1 MNNLERMMDVK
12 RSMAAKVIAAF
23 MSVALALTMTNVSL
37 FAGYAWAD
45 EEPEQAAENTAGNA
59 PEEETP
65 APEMPA
71 EETPAVVEEDAED
84 EAKPAAEEPVETPAT
99 EEESVVTEPQNNASV
114 LMVAE
119 ETIVHEALAI
129 APMGLFDDKELKPN
143 FSKDVRTTISCGE
156 ETTLEC
162 PRDGDILI
170 NHAPG
175 TWGRWSSDT
184 ESVRITWSDDT
195 TALVIASGA
204 DGATVTHECI
214 GDLGVTMRH
223 RVTYHI
229 TVDHNWVDVEEKA
242 PTCTEDGHTAGKKC
256 TTCDKT
262 TVETIPA
269 TGHTEVVDAAVAP
282 TCTTD
287 GKTEGKHCSACG
299 ETIKAQEIVPANGH
313 NADGKVEHVDAT
325 CTETGVVGGTYCTVC
340 GEGKEAAEAVI
351 DAKGHN
357 TDGVVKHKDATCT
370 ETGVA
375 GGVYCTVCGEGKEAA
390 EAILPAK
397 GHTEVIDAAVAPNCT
412 KPGLTEGSHCSV
424 CNAVLVAQEIVSA
437 KGHTEVIDDAVA
449 PNCTE
454 AGLTEGKHCSTCG
467 TILIAQQTID
477 ALGHELEV
485 TDRVSSSC
493 VNHGYITKE
502 CTRCDHIEFEELPL
516 DENAHKIFGVTGYAP
531 TCTVA
536 GLTDKS
542 YCISCG
548 KVFIEQQEIP
558 ALGHDWDE
566 GIVTTEPTC
575 IEDGVMT
582 FTCKRNGCDATK
594 TEAISANG
602 HNTDGMIEHV
612 DATCTADGVVGGTF
626 CTACGEGEEAAR
638 TIIEATGHAYGE
650 WTVVTP
656 ATIDAEGLE
665 QRVCAND
672 PAHIE
677 TRTIDILPATTIT
690 WYDEDGTTV
699 LSTMRYIQGTIEP
712 SFAGEAPV
720 KAEDADYTYSFNGW
734 ENVTRT
740 DSVIAYR
747 ATYTATAKPQPPVP
761 VDPEDPTPVDP
772 VDPTPVNPT
781 PTPDPA
787 PTPTPGGDGTGTG
800 TDAGT
805 GAGTG
810 TGTATTPTAP
820 ATTVIP
826 DDATPLAAAPAA
838 APAAA
843 APAAPAAET
852 IADDANPLA
861 AAPGEETIDD
871 EGNPLASFEL
881 APQCWVHWL
890 MLIGIIVTAFYGIG
904 VVINRRKD
912 IQVVDEVEAEVMGQ
926 RPAQRSD
933 ARRSQEA

>member
-45 EEPEQAAENTAGNA
+45 DEPEQAAENTAGNV

-65 APEMPA
+65 APETPA
-71 EETPAVVEEDAED
+71 EETPAVAEEDAED
-84 EAKPAAEEPVETPAT
+84 EAEPVVEEPVETPAA
-99 EEESVVTEPQNNASV
+99 EEEPVITEPQSNASV

-119 ETIVHEALAI
+119 ETIVHEALAL
-129 APMGLFDDKELKPN
+129 APLDNPDIKDDKPSATKTIALTIHCNKKEKLK
-143 FSKDVRTTISCGE
+143 
-156 ETTLEC
+156 C
-162 PRDGDILI
+162 PTNEWNI
-170 NHAPG
+170 NHVAG
-175 TWGRWSSDT
+175 TYT
-184 ESVRITWSDDT
+184 EWKPYGAALEVIDDENAYV
-195 TALVIASGA
+195 TAGKVTE
-204 DGATVTHECI
+204 ATVTHDCI
-214 GDLGVTMRH
+214 GDHGLWWRH
-223 RVTYHI
+223 RVTFEI
-229 TVDHNWVDVEEKA
+229 TVTHDLVDVEAKE
-242 PTCTEDGHTAGKKC
+242 PTCTEPGNEKGQMC
-256 TTCDKT
+256 TTCGWTDVK
-262 TVETIPA
+262 TIPA
-269 TGHTEVVDAAVAP
+269 TGHTEVIDEAVAP
-282 TCTTD
+282 TCTET
-287 GKTEGKHCSACG
+287 GQTEGKHCSVCG
-299 ETIKAQEIVPANGH
+299 KVTVAPSLLPSLGH
-313 NADGKVEHVDAT
+313 KTDGKVEHKDAT
-325 CTETGVVGGTYCTVC
+325 CTETGVVGGTYCTRC
-340 GEGKEAAEAVI
+340 NYGKDAAEAVI

-357 TDGVVKHKDATCT
+357 TDGVVEHVEATCT

-375 GGVYCTVCGEGKEAA
+375 GGVYCTACGEGKEAA

-397 GHTEVIDAAVAPNCT
+397 GHTEAIDAAIAPT
-412 KPGLTEGSHCSV
+412 
-424 CNAVLVAQEIVSA
+424 
-437 KGHTEVIDDAVA
+437 
-449 PNCTE
+449 CTE

-582 FTCKRNGCDATK
+582 FTCKRDGCDATK

-747 ATYTATAKPQPPVP
+747 ATYTATAKPQPP
-761 VDPEDPTPVDP
+761 
-772 VDPTPVNPT
+772 
-781 PTPDPA
+781 
-787 PTPTPGGDGTGTG
+787 
-800 TDAGT
+800 
-805 GAGTG
+805 
-810 TGTATTPTAP
+810 
-820 ATTVIP
+820 
-826 DDATPLAAAPAA
+826 
-838 APAAA
+838 
-843 APAAPAAET
+843 
-852 IADDANPLA
+852 
-861 AAPGEETIDD
+861 
-871 EGNPLASFEL
+871 
-881 APQCWVHWL
+881 
-890 MLIGIIVTAFYGIG
+890 
-904 VVINRRKD
+904 
-912 IQVVDEVEAEVMGQ
+912 
-926 RPAQRSD
+926 RPRGSRGSHP
-933 ARRSQEA
+933 RRSGRPDAD

>member
-45 EEPEQAAENTAGNA
+45 DEPEQAAENTAGNA

-65 APEMPA
+65 APETPA
-71 EETPAVVEEDAED
+71 EETPAVAEEDAED
-84 EAKPAAEEPVETPAT
+84 EAEPAAEEPAETPAA
-99 EEESVVTEPQNNASV
+99 EEEPAVTEPQSNASV
-114 LMVAE
+114 LTVAE

-143 FSKDVRTTISCGE
+143 FSKDVWTTISCGG

-229 TVDHNWVDVEEKA
+229 TVDHNWVDVEYQA
-242 PTCTEDGHTAGKKC
+242 PTCTENGHTAGKKC
-256 TTCDKT
+256 TTCDRT
-262 TVETIPA
+262 TVETISA
-269 TGHTEVVDAAVAP
+269 TGHTEVIDEAVAP
-282 TCTTD
+282 TCTTPGLNAGTHCLRCD
-287 GKTEGKHCSACG
+287 YKTGLEVIPALGHDWDEG
-299 ETIKAQEIVPANGH
+299 TITTP
-313 NADGKVEHVDAT
+313 AT
-325 CTETGVVGGTYCTVC
+325 CTE
-340 GEGKEAAEAVI
+340 
-351 DAKGHN
+351 
-357 TDGVVKHKDATCT
+357 DGVMTFTCKREGCNETKT
-370 ETGVA
+370 EV
-375 GGVYCTVCGEGKEAA
+375 
-390 EAILPAK
+390 IPAK
-397 GHTEVIDAAVAPNCT
+397 GHTEVIDAAVAANCT
-412 KPGLTEGSHCSV
+412 RPGLTEGKHCSVCDEVLVAQEKVDPLGHAWSEWVVTTEPTCTEKGKEAQTCGHCGAQQIRKVDATGHTEVIDAAKSATCTESGLTEGSHCS
-424 CNAVLVAQEIVSA
+424 A
-437 KGHTEVIDDAVA
+437 
-449 PNCTE
+449 
-454 AGLTEGKHCSTCG
+454 CG
-467 TILIAQQTID
+467 TVLIAQQTID
-477 ALGHELEV
+477 ALGHELKV
-485 TDRVSSSC
+485 TDRASSSC
-493 VNHGYITKE
+493 VDHGYITKE
-502 CTRCDHIEFEELPL
+502 CTHCDYIEFEELPF
-516 DENAHKIFGVTGYAP
+516 DENVHKIFGVTGYAA
-531 TCTVA
+531 TCTEA

-548 KVFIEQQEIP
+548 KVFIEQKEIP

-566 GIVTTEPTC
+566 GIITTPATC
-575 IEDGVMT
+575 TKDGVMT
-582 FTCKRNGCDATK
+582 FTCKRDGCDVTK
-594 TEAISANG
+594 TEVIS
-602 HNTDGMIEHV
+602 
-612 DATCTADGVVGGTF
+612 
-626 CTACGEGEEAAR
+626 
-638 TIIEATGHAYGE
+638 ATGHAYGE

-699 LSTMRYIQGTIEP
+699 LSTMRYIQGTVEP
-712 SFAGEAPV
+712 SFAGEVPT
-720 KAEDADYTYSFNGW
+720 KAEDDDYTYSFSGW

-772 VDPTPVNPT
+772 VDPTPVDPTPVDPAPVDPAPVDPTPTPDPAPTPDDPAPVDPT

-805 GAGTG
+805 GTGAG

-820 ATTVIP
+820 AATVIP

-838 APAAA
+838 APAA
-843 APAAPAAET
+843 AAPAAET